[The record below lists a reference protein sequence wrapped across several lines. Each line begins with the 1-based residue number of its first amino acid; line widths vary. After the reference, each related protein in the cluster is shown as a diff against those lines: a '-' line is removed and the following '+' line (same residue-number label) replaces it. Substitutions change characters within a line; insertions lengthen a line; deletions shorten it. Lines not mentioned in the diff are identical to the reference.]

1 MKKVLALVLAVIMV
15 CTMAMAATT
24 GTKTTTTVDAKGYT
38 QYATNGEG
46 VFVKELLPSKPSLK
60 LPMAMMLQMTAPP
73 LTMLTCTRLKRK
85 AAPIISLPAPRLMLL
100 ISW

>member
-38 QYATNGEG
+38 QNRYQWRRCLCKRH
-46 VFVKELLPSKPSLK
+46 FLPIKTITKGDPW
-60 LPMAMMLQMTAPP
+60 Q
-73 LTMLTCTRLKRK
+73 
-85 AAPIISLPAPRLMLL
+85 
-100 ISW
+100 